1 MTWTA
6 NRRMAVIAGVILIL
20 DQVAKFLVLRLLGP
34 GDESVVVDGFFKFVR
49 WGNTG
54 AAWSLLADN
63 NILLAIISI
72 VALIGLVI
80 WRHHFDTKTLLG
92 QCSLGLIFGGIM
104 GNLFDRLDPFRHQ
117 VIDFLRFYLYRRNG
131 EEIGFPAFN
140 VADSAICVGVA
151 LLVIISWLQE
161 SEGQQNR

>member
-6 NRRMAVIAGVILIL
+6 NKRMAIIAGVVFLL
-20 DQVAKFLVLRLLGP
+20 DQVAKFLVLRSLGP
-34 GDESVVVDGFFKFVR
+34 GDESVIVDGFFKFVR

-63 NILLAIISI
+63 NMLLAIISI
-72 VALIGLVI
+72 VALSALII
-80 WRHHFDTKTLLG
+80 WRDRFDTKTLLG
-92 QCSLGLIFGGIM
+92 QCSLGLIFGGIL

-140 VADSAICVGVA
+140 LADSAICVGVA

-161 SEGQQNR
+161 SERQTNG